1 MKHKRI
7 LSLLVV
13 MAALLLTGC
22 SMRTVDQ
29 MYCLPKRSDDHK
41 NLQIA
46 IENAMAGLDYC
57 APLSGENQQTV
68 HSADLDGD
76 GTDEYLLYAKS
87 NGEHPLKIMV
97 FDEVD
102 DTFVLTA
109 TMDNNGTGFDL
120 VEYVPM
126 DNRPG
131 VEVVVGCL
139 FGDQPLR
146 SVSVYTYAKGTADRL
161 LTTSY
166 TKFMTVDLN
175 GNNLSELFVIH
186 PGSTETENGVAE
198 LYSMR
203 SGAAERSNEVNMSA
217 SADKLK
223 RIVSSKL
230 YDGEP
235 AVYSA
240 CTVNETALIT
250 DAFIL
255 QDGILVNVAAA
266 KDSDTGVK
274 TLRNYYVYADD
285 IDNDGT
291 VELPYLIQMAPM
303 QGQSLSDTHELIRWY
318 GLRADGSQVDK
329 AYTYHNFMGGW
340 YVELDQSWA
349 QQLTVLQNGNSYEF
363 HVWTKD
369 NLSCEQLFTVYV
381 LTNQERDGSAIA
393 DDRFLL
399 LKTES
404 ATYCATIGQA
414 AEKYDITQQS
424 ITRSFR
430 LIVRDWNTGET

>member
-7 LSLLVV
+7 LALLAVTV
-13 MAALLLTGC
+13 ALLLSGC
-22 SMRTVDQ
+22 GMRTVDQ

-46 IENAMAGLDYC
+46 IESAMSGLDYC

-131 VEVVVGCL
+131 VEVVVGCM

-146 SVSVYTYAKGTADRL
+146 SVSVYTYAKGEANRL

-166 TKFMTVDLN
+166 TKFRTVDLN
-175 GNNLSELFVIH
+175 GNNLAELFVIH
-186 PGSTETENGVAE
+186 PGSTEIENGVAE
-198 LYSMR
+198 LYSLKD
-203 SGAAERSNEVNMSA
+203 GTAERSNEVNMSA
-217 SADKLK
+217 PADKLK

-240 CTVNETALIT
+240 CAVNETALVT

-255 QDGILVNVAAA
+255 QDDVLVNVAAS
-266 KDSDTGVK
+266 KDSETSVK

-285 IDNDGT
+285 IDNDGV
-291 VELPYLIQMAPM
+291 VELPYLFPMVSM
-303 QGQSLSDTHELIRWY
+303 QGQHQADTHELICWY
-318 GLRADGSQVDK
+318 GLRANGTQIDK

-340 YVELDQSWA
+340 YVELDKAWA
-349 QQLTVLQNGNSYEF
+349 QQLTVTQNGNSYEF
-363 HVWTKD
+363 YAWT
-369 NLSCEQLFTVYV
+369 NNYQSCERLFTVQV
-381 LTNQERDGSAIA
+381 LTNQERDGAVT
-393 DDRFLL
+393 DGDRFIL

-404 ATYCATIGQA
+404 ATYCATLGPA
-414 AEKYDITQQS
+414 ADKYDITQQS